1 MSDAYWQGYDDFR
14 CGIYYTDGYLHNS
27 QEKDDYGKGQNDS
40 EYDKYNGHDA
50 R

>member
-1 MSDAYWQGYDDFR
+1 MSDSYWQGYDDFR

-27 QEKDDYGKGQNDS
+27 QEKDDYINGHKDS
-40 EYDKYNGHDA
+40 ERDKNKGYDA